1 MMSRS
6 VDWPQ
11 PLGPTRQTNSPSNTV
26 SDTFSKAST
35 ETLSTTSLE
44 WAGLGWTRWSAKTGD
59 PPLEQ
64 EVQSQA
70 RCVHIRGR
78 ASSDVYRPAEAFGE
92 RQCTPVNLFI
102 FLVCPAAYGVRRI
115 ARLCCGPFRNSLL
128 QR

>member
-6 VDWPQ
+6 VDLPQ

-35 ETLSTTSLE
+35 VARLDKKRLETLSTTSLE

-64 EVQSQA
+64 RYNRKPV
-70 RCVHIRGR
+70 
-78 ASSDVYRPAEAFGE
+78 AF
-92 RQCTPVNLFI
+92 TF
-102 FLVCPAAYGVRRI
+102 AA
-115 ARLCCGPFRNSLL
+115 AHHPMSTGPPRHSESGN
-128 QR
+128 